1 MKNILITGAGSYIG
15 TSVERYLSQWPERYQ
30 VDTVDMVDGSWR
42 EKSFAGFDAVFHVA
56 AIVHQKERP
65 EMEELYYRVNRDL
78 AVQVARKAKAEG
90 VGQFI
95 LMSSMS
101 VYGMDTGVITPET
114 TPSPVSF
121 YGKSKLAAE
130 ELIRQEENEH
140 FRVCIL
146 RPPMVYGPDCKG
158 NFQTVVKLVKRSPV
172 FPRLNNRRSMIHID
186 NLCEFLKL
194 CIDNRESGLFFPQNR
209 EYMQT
214 SDMARTIARAL
225 GRRVWFSLLA
235 GFAVRLTIP
244 FLSLTKKA
252 FGTLIYRDTERHDYC
267 YCIRGSED
275 SVADSV
281 S

>member
-1 MKNILITGAGSYIG
+1 MKRILVTGADSYIG
-15 TSVERYLSQWPERYQ
+15 TSLEGYLRGKPYTVTTLDVRDTGWSDFSFSGY
-30 VDTVDMVDGSWR
+30 DTVL
-42 EKSFAGFDAVFHVA
+42 HVA

-78 AVQVARKAKAEG
+78 AVKAARKARAEG
-90 VGQFI
+90 VRQFI

-101 VYGMDTGVITPET
+101 VYGTDTGVITPET
-114 TPSPVSF
+114 VPQPVSF

-130 ELIRQEENEH
+130 ELIQKEADEH

-146 RPPMVYGPDCKG
+146 RPPMVYGPGCKG
-158 NFQTVVKLVKRSPV
+158 NFQTVVKLVKKLPV
-172 FPRLNNRRSMIHID
+172 FPQLRNERSMICID

-194 CIDNRESGLFFPQNR
+194 CIDNCESGLFFPQNR

-214 SDMARTIARAL
+214 SQMARTIAGKL
-225 GRRVWFSLLA
+225 GKRVFFSRLA
-235 GFAVRLTIP
+235 GLAVRLLVP
-244 FLSLTKKA
+244 VLPVAKKA
-252 FGTLIYRDTERHDYC
+252 FGSLVYRDTERHDYC
-267 YCIRGSED
+267 YCLRDNGD

>member
-1 MKNILITGAGSYIG
+1 MKHILITGADSYIG
-15 TSVERYLSQWPERYQ
+15 ASLAAYLQGQSY
-30 VDTVDMVDGSWR
+30 TVTELDVRDDSWR
-42 EKSFAGFDAVFHVA
+42 DFPFARFDAVLHVA
-56 AIVHQKERP
+56 AIVHLKEQP

-78 AVQVARKAKAEG
+78 AVQIARKAKAEG

-95 LMSSMS
+95 FMSSMS
-101 VYGMDTGVITPET
+101 VYGVDTGIITPAT
-114 TPSPVSF
+114 VPNPVSF

-130 ELIRQEENEH
+130 ELIQAEADERFN
-140 FRVCIL
+140 VCIL
-146 RPPMVYGPDCKG
+146 RPPMVYGPGCKG

-172 FPRLNNRRSMIHID
+172 FPQLRNQRSMIHID

-194 CIDNRESGLFFPQNR
+194 CVDKGESGLFFPQNR

-214 SDMARTIARAL
+214 SRMARTIAGKL
-225 GRRVWFSLLA
+225 GRRVFFSRLI

-267 YCIRGSED
+267 YCIRSNTDSVED
-275 SVADSV
+275 SVG
-281 S
+281 

>member
-1 MKNILITGAGSYIG
+1 MKKILITGADSYIG
-15 TSVERYLSQWPERYQ
+15 TSLEAYLRDKPYEITTLDVREERWREASFSGF
-30 VDTVDMVDGSWR
+30 DTVL
-42 EKSFAGFDAVFHVA
+42 HVA

-65 EMEELYYRVNRDL
+65 EMEALYFRVNRDL
-78 AVQVARKAKAEG
+78 ALEAARKAKAEG
-90 VGQFI
+90 VRQFI

-101 VYGMDTGVITPET
+101 VYGIDTGVITPET
-114 TPSPVSF
+114 LPQPVSF

-130 ELIRQEENEH
+130 ELLQKEADEG
-140 FRVCIL
+140 FKVCIL
-146 RPPMVYGPDCKG
+146 RPPMVYGPGCKG

-172 FPRLNNRRSMIHID
+172 FPQLRNQRSMIHID

-194 CIDNRESGLFFPQNR
+194 CVDRGESGLFFPQNR

-214 SDMARTIARAL
+214 SRMARTIAGKL
-225 GRRVWFSLLA
+225 GRRVFFSRLI

-267 YCIRGSED
+267 YCIRSNTD
-275 SVADSV
+275 SVKDSV
-281 S
+281 G